1 MSLKDYAQREN
12 SSISDF
18 EDTETI
24 TTPDK
29 DIHKVRILSNGKKG
43 VKRRNQSVLKSPSH
57 ASCDKTVKHTLQTLH
72 TKVTSMEH
80 IIGGIQDGYIHFM
93 NSIEEKLAENEKMM
107 TDISVRCASVMS
119 KLDLFNESINTK
131 QNLMKEV
138 KQDDLDQMKHY
149 INESNHDVV
158 RRISIVRQDIDTL
171 QHKISRK
178 IL

>member
-1 MSLKDYAQREN
+1 
-12 SSISDF
+12 
-18 EDTETI
+18 
-24 TTPDK
+24 
-29 DIHKVRILSNGKKG
+29 
-43 VKRRNQSVLKSPSH
+43 
-57 ASCDKTVKHTLQTLH
+57 
-72 TKVTSMEH
+72 MEH

-131 QNLMKEV
+131 QNLMKEL